1 MTDLAYISAIR
12 NILSR
17 INEIVVKQK
26 LGKTK

>member
-17 INEIVVKQK
+17 INETVVKQK